1 MSSWAKLLGSAVR
14 GVEFRFDEIRG
25 RERRRPRQIVAYRG
39 FGNSDELHVSGR
51 VLANEPL
58 WTAGEA
64 DPWWRNLQA
73 TWRRLGSA
81 EVPGAVVEV
90 EVNGGVAQ
98 AVTDDEGYF
107 RARVQPAVPLGA
119 GRLWHD
125 GEVRLAGGDTAIRE
139 PVFVLTPPAAAAFG
153 VISDLDDTVLRTDV
167 ANRLRMFREFLIGNA
182 RTRLPFHGVAAFY
195 RALHSGAEH
204 ARLNPLFYVSSSPW
218 NLYDLLLDFLQHRE
232 IPVGPLFLRDWGVS
246 EHEILP
252 SGHGLHKRGAIRQ
265 ILDTYPALPFILIG
279 DSGQEDP
286 EIYRDV
292 VRDYPHRIHAVY
304 IRNVT
309 PEPLRIKAIRQLAE
323 EVSEAGSTLVLS
335 DDTLSAAR
343 HAAEHGWID
352 PVELE
357 QVAAEQRAAARPTD
371 MPAPTVVVNEEGRT
385 G

>member
-1 MSSWAKLLGSAVR
+1 MSSPWAKLLGTAVR
-14 GVEFRFDEIRG
+14 GIEDRFDEVRG

-39 FGNSDELHVSGR
+39 YGTSAAMHVSGR

-58 WTAGEA
+58 WTAGAE
-64 DPWWRNLQA
+64 DPWWRNLRA

-90 EVNGGVAQ
+90 EIAGGRAQ

-107 RARVQPAVPLGA
+107 RATVAPAASIRGD
-119 GRLWHD
+119 RLWLD
-125 GEVRLAGGDTAIRE
+125 GEVRLAGDAAIRQ
-139 PVFVLTPPAAAAFG
+139 PVFVLTPPAEAGFG
-153 VISDLDDTVLRTDV
+153 VVSDLDDTVVRTDV
-167 ANRLRMFREFLIGNA
+167 ANRLRMFRELFLGNA

-195 RALHSGAEH
+195 RALHRGPEGR
-204 ARLNPLFYVSSSPW
+204 RLNPLFYVSSSPW
-218 NLYDLLLDFLQHRE
+218 NLYDLLLDFLEHRD

-246 EHEILP
+246 EHELLP
-252 SGHGLHKRGAIRQ
+252 SGHSFHKRGVIRQ
-265 ILDTYPALPFILIG
+265 ILETYPALPFVLIG

-292 VRDYPHRIHAVY
+292 VRDYPNRILAVY

-309 PEPLRIKAIRQLAE
+309 PAPLRQQAIRQLAE
-323 EVSEAGSTLVLS
+323 EVREAGSTLILS

-352 PVELE
+352 AVELE
-357 QVAAEQRAAARPTD
+357 EVAAEERASSRPSD
-371 MPAPTVVVNEEGRT
+371 PKSPTVVVDPEAGR
-385 G
+385 